1 MYKTRIGMVLGA
13 CGLLAVTGC
22 ASTESELKKDP
33 NALKEREDGALL
45 VAAKAELAKNEQ
57 TKPHDFDVSVKD
69 GVVTL
74 TGTGPVNAKAEAEK
88 IVKVPGVIK
97 VVNQIVV
104 RKN

>member
-22 ASTESELKKDP
+22 ASADAELKKDP
-33 NALKEREDGALL
+33 NAVKEAEDGALL
-45 VAAKAELAKNEQ
+45 VAAKAELAKNET
-57 TKPHDFDVSVKD
+57 TKPHDFAVSVKD

-74 TGTGPVNAKAEAEK
+74 TGTGPAAAKAEAEK
-88 IVKVPGVIK
+88 IVKVPGVSK